1 MTRVVVIAVGHLFE
15 ERARELLGDDIILVS
30 PAAPDIV
37 VARLVQ
43 LERRPELIVF
53 GEQMPTDHALS
64 IASASRAVADGM
76 ALVSDRDDVAERAT
90 ASGITEIVGTDA
102 GIDELESLFARSRV
116 RAATAGVGRTPH
128 RASLHKTGRIVA
140 VTSPKGGVG
149 KTTIACNLAMGLAAL
164 DPRDVVIV
172 DLDLQFGDVGTTLT
186 LDPRRSVADAV
197 SRASARDATIMRMA
211 LTEHPRGLFA
221 LCAPRS
227 PAEADS
233 IKAIEIGYLLRQL
246 AGQFAYVIVD
256 TAPGLSDHT
265 LTVIENATDLV
276 SITSMDVSGTRGLR
290 KELEVLRELD
300 LLPISHHVVL
310 NMADRS
316 SGMTISD
323 VEKLA
328 GVSIDVV
335 LPRTRAVAL
344 ATNRGIPVIVD
355 SPRDAAS
362 RGVRLLIQR
371 LHGGLTRK
379 NWRAARRKE
388 KVS

>member
-1 MTRVVVIAVGHLFE
+1 
-15 ERARELLGDDIILVS
+15 
-30 PAAPDIV
+30 
-37 VARLVQ
+37 
-43 LERRPELIVF
+43 
-53 GEQMPTDHALS
+53 
-64 IASASRAVADGM
+64 
-76 ALVSDRDDVAERAT
+76 
-90 ASGITEIVGTDA
+90 
-102 GIDELESLFARSRV
+102 
-116 RAATAGVGRTPH
+116 
-128 RASLHKTGRIVA
+128 
-140 VTSPKGGVG
+140 
-149 KTTIACNLAMGLAAL
+149 
-164 DPRDVVIV
+164 
-172 DLDLQFGDVGTTLT
+172 
-186 LDPRRSVADAV
+186 
-197 SRASARDATIMRMA
+197 
-211 LTEHPRGLFA
+211 
-221 LCAPRS
+221 
-227 PAEADS
+227 
-233 IKAIEIGYLLRQL
+233 
-246 AGQFAYVIVD
+246 
-256 TAPGLSDHT
+256 
-265 LTVIENATDLV
+265 VIENATDLV